1 MTEIVKVNMAYV
13 RRTKDLCRYE
23 EEVETNSTP
32 LIGTLYISK
41 TRLGGTAPKR
51 IVVTITGDDDA

>member
-1 MTEIVKVNMAYV
+1 MVYV

-23 EEVETNSTP
+23 EEVLDGP
-32 LIGTLYISK
+32 VLVGVLYVSK

-51 IVVTITGDDDA
+51 IKVTIDAIGGADATD